1 MQWWRACSGWGRGWR
16 PSVGDPTESSWKK
29 KKQQAN
35 WLTSTTSTMS
45 DVWWGLSWS
54 WVFGA
59 GEVLLFWFSV
69 RVWSWLHLSPLIPSL
84 GLSAVS
90 LFYFDSLLS
99 NSNLWFCFLWSGL
112 VSAVGCSLCCPLWAP
127 SWCVTFCQ
135 PVTQL
140 RSSFVA
146 LPFPAHKAV
155 VKLVCYDFFCGIHTS
170 AAAMLMLLSRVRL
183 WSKAVSY
190 CCITTCAFTFVQYC
204 SVCVRMWTRFYKT
217 SQM

>member
-112 VSAVGCSLCCPLWAP
+112 VSAVGCSLCCLLWAP

-155 VKLVCYDFFCGIHTS
+155 VKLVCYDFFCGIHTC
-170 AAAMLMLLSRVRL
+170 LQQQ
-183 WSKAVSY
+183 
-190 CCITTCAFTFVQYC
+190 C
-204 SVCVRMWTRFYKT
+204 
-217 SQM
+217 